1 MGAKPRATEA
11 EIEAAQHCLKDATA
25 QPRSRSGAT
34 PNPRRYLYPRLATD
48 RSLSTRSRAA
58 PTATPNFA
66 CEARTPASKSAAIA
80 QNLRLRRTCTDSA
93 VRLLPGRSDS
103 SLPPQKYAGLVPK
116 LAPEPRLAIDAFAR
130 VAGGQPKPLPPDVQ
144 FGIGIG
150 QRAKPSREAD
160 VAARSGQFSWSAITG
175 AACRARFPSR
185 PLADVMGG
193 RTNSDRDSAVSGEGL
208 GAQQVASSCRTSCRT
223 NTAAP
228 SGIAS
233 AVPGAGIVGAGGAGG
248 GVVLSA
254 SKDGTIRTVKRWLA
268 PG

>member
-11 EIEAAQHCLKDATA
+11 EIEAAQHCLKDAPA
-25 QPRSRSGAT
+25 QPRSRSSAT

-58 PTATPNFA
+58 PTATPNFS

-160 VAARSGQFSWSAITG
+160 VAARSGQFTWSAIAG
-175 AACRARFPSR
+175 AARRARFLSLSLDR
-185 PLADVMGG
+185 IGG
-193 RTNSDRDSAVSGEGL
+193 RTNSDRDSALSGEGL

-223 NTAAP
+223 STAAP
-228 SGIAS
+228 SGTAS
-233 AVPGAGIVGAGGAGG
+233 AVPGAGIVGAGDAGG

-254 SKDGTIRTVKRWLA
+254 SKDGTIRTVKRWLT